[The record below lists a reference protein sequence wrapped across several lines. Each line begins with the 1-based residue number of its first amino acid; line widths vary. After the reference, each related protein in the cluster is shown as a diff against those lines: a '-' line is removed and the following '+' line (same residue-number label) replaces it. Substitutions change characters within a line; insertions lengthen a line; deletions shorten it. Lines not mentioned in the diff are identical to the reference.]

1 MGKTLISPEK
11 TAQTTLL
18 PQANRNGHHNPEG
31 GAGELH
37 SPLCFQTAPSTAARR
52 PGCRSLGAARPLEEK
67 WRARSDSWHGVL
79 APCLSG
85 NQKVGAKGNSEGNT
99 EACFCQAHTM
109 VINYQPGVF

>member
-1 MGKTLISPEK
+1 MGKTLSPEK

-18 PQANRNGHHNPEG
+18 PQANRNGYHGPEG
-31 GAGELH
+31 GAEGELH

-79 APCLSG
+79 APHLSG
-85 NQKVGAKGNSEGNT
+85 NQKVGAKGNSGG
-99 EACFCQAHTM
+99 
-109 VINYQPGVF
+109 IGGLLLPGSHNVN